1 MVHYH
6 SQVEYTILDVKI
18 QGGFLK
24 MNFTVEE
31 IKMIL
36 DITITWLFWIIVHL
50 IFLLSVL
57 VTIRLFL
64 GVSIPKKLVE
74 LMNK

>member
-1 MVHYH
+1 
-6 SQVEYTILDVKI
+6 
-18 QGGFLK
+18 
-24 MNFTVEE
+24 MNFEE

-36 DITITWLFWIIVHL
+36 DIMITWLFWVIVHL
-50 IFLLSVL
+50 VFLLSVL

-64 GVSIPKKLVE
+64 GVSIPKKLLE

>member
-1 MVHYH
+1 
-6 SQVEYTILDVKI
+6 
-18 QGGFLK
+18 
-24 MNFTVEE
+24 MNFEE

-36 DITITWLFWIIVHL
+36 DIMITWLFWVIVHL

-64 GVSIPKKLVE
+64 GVSIPKKLLE
-74 LMNK
+74 LMNR

>member
-1 MVHYH
+1 
-6 SQVEYTILDVKI
+6 
-18 QGGFLK
+18 
-24 MNFTVEE
+24 MNFEE

-36 DITITWLFWIIVHL
+36 DIMITWLFWTIVHL

-64 GVSIPKKLVE
+64 GVSIPKKLLE
-74 LMNK
+74 LMNR

>member
-1 MVHYH
+1 
-6 SQVEYTILDVKI
+6 
-18 QGGFLK
+18 
-24 MNFTVEE
+24 MNFEE

-36 DITITWLFWIIVHL
+36 DIMITWLFWAIVYL

-64 GVSIPKKLVE
+64 GVSIPKKLLE
-74 LMNK
+74 LMNR

>member
-1 MVHYH
+1 
-6 SQVEYTILDVKI
+6 
-18 QGGFLK
+18 
-24 MNFTVEE
+24 MNFTFEE

-64 GVSIPKKLVE
+64 GVSIPKKLLE